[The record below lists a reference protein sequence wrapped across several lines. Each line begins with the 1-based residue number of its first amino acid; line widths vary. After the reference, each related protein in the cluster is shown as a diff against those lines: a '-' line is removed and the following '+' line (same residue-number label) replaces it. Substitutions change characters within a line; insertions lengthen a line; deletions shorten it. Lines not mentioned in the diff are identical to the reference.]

1 MGQDIDKLKTTLRPL
16 MAGIVGAFGKHCEV
30 VLHDLTRPERSIVWI
45 EGNVTGRRVG
55 GTLTDLGLAKLR
67 LSDTQE
73 DLLGYVTQTRDGKVL
88 RSSSVFLRDA
98 KGIVIGALCINV
110 DITAFLGIRQYV
122 QDVSTPVTGDI
133 AETFSDKP
141 ADILR
146 QLVQEGLKAVNIP
159 PKLMRKRD
167 RIELVAFLDGR
178 GAFLLRSAVPMVSR
192 VLGTSRYTLYN
203 YLKEVRARARPATK
217 RPETS
222 KGPGQGE
229 AR

>member
-98 KGIVIGALCINV
+98 NGSVIGALCINL
-110 DITAFLGIRQYV
+110 DITALLSPWAPV
-122 QDVSTPVTGDI
+122 QSI
-133 AETFSDKP
+133 S
-141 ADILR
+141 IL
-146 QLVQEGLKAVNIP
+146 LSG
-159 PKLMRKRD
+159 
-167 RIELVAFLDGR
+167 
-178 GAFLLRSAVPMVSR
+178 
-192 VLGTSRYTLYN
+192 
-203 YLKEVRARARPATK
+203 YL
-217 RPETS
+217 
-222 KGPGQGE
+222 
-229 AR
+229 

>member
-1 MGQDIDKLKTTLRPL
+1 MGQDIDRLKTTLRPL
-16 MAGIVGAFGKHCEV
+16 MAGIVGAFGTHGEV
-30 VLHDLTRPERSIVWI
+30 VLHDLPRPERSIVWI
-45 EGNVTGRRVG
+45 EGNVTGRGVG

-67 LSDTQE
+67 LSDTQA

-88 RSSSVFLRDA
+88 RSSSMFLRDG
-98 KGIVIGALCINV
+98 KGSVIGALCINL
-110 DITAFLGIRQYV
+110 DITALLGIREYALG
-122 QDVSTPVTGDI
+122 VSTPVTQDV
-133 AETFSDKP
+133 AEPFSDKP

-146 QLVQEGLKAVNIP
+146 QLVQEALQAVPTP

-167 RIELVAFLDGR
+167 RLEVVAFLDRR
-178 GAFLLRSAVPMVSR
+178 GAFLLRSAVPLVSR

>member
-1 MGQDIDKLKTTLRPL
+1 MGQDIDRLKTTLRPL
-16 MAGIVGAFGKHCEV
+16 MAGIVGAFGNHCEV

-45 EGNVTGRRVG
+45 EGSVTGRRVG

-67 LSDTQE
+67 LSDTQA

-88 RSSSVFLRDA
+88 RSSSMFLRDG
-98 KGIVIGALCINV
+98 KGSVIGALCINL
-110 DITAFLGIRQYV
+110 DITALLGIREYALG
-122 QDVSTPVTGDI
+122 VSTPVTQDV

-146 QLVQEGLKAVNIP
+146 QLVQEALQAVPIL
-159 PKLMRKRD
+159 PKLMRKRH
-167 RIELVAFLDGR
+167 RLEVVAFLDRR
-178 GAFLLRSAVPMVSR
+178 GAFLLRSAVPLVSR

-203 YLKEVRARARPATK
+203 YLRQVRAGARPPGA
-217 RPETS
+217 
-222 KGPGQGE
+222 GPGQGE